1 MNILLPPESL
11 LFWLTLCCS
20 VPLLILAVVRAP
32 WQQLLAV
39 QERQHAFFAAVV
51 TLAVLWALQI
61 SIKNTF
67 AFHPLVMTVTTM
79 LFGWSLAILVGASAL
94 VLLKLF
100 QVAMHRALMDSEL
113 AWAQFD
119 ISTFPVDFCLSV
131 AVPVGWAWCVIWLV
145 NHWKF
150 KNPFTFFLGVGF
162 FGAMAGN
169 ILTAISAVALFAL
182 AGSEIYSPLVQEF
195 FPSFLLMTFPEGFIN
210 GTIATALTVFWPDI
224 VKTYQDEWFIK
235 D

>member
-1 MNILLPPESL
+1 MNILLPPEPL
-11 LFWLTLCCS
+11 LFWLTIFCCGP
-20 VPLLILAVVRAP
+20 VLVLALARAP
-32 WQQLLAV
+32 WSQLFAV
-39 QERQHAFFAAVV
+39 QERQHAFFAAA
-51 TLAVLWALQI
+51 LALSVLWLLQV
-61 SIKNTF
+61 SIKGTL

-79 LFGWSLAILVGASAL
+79 LFGWNLAILVGATAL

-100 QVAMHRALMDSEL
+100 QLAIHRAAMDADT

-119 ISTFPVDFCLSV
+119 LTTFPVDFCLSV

-145 NHWKF
+145 NRWKF
-150 KNPFTFFLGVGF
+150 KNPFTYFLGVGF
-162 FGAMAGN
+162 FGAMIGN
-169 ILTAISAVALFAL
+169 VLTAITAVGLFTITA
-182 AGSEIYSPLVQEF
+182 SDIYSPLAQEY

-224 VKTYQDEWFIK
+224 VKTYQDDWFLK